1 MRSEEGCR
9 VMRSEEGC
17 EIIRIEEGCDGHEV
31 RREVK

>member
-9 VMRSEEGC
+9 VMRSDEGC